1 MAYCLNFER
10 VLTSQMSPLLPTF
23 TCRMIITI
31 WFEENILPFFVTV
44 SIFLFQVW
52 RLVILMLLLA
62 QCHKNILR
70 PLQTLSFTLCD
81 RSSINI
87 YRHNQFLN
95 VTVYVSDL
103 CCLLLFWTLV
113 ASCFMPSIISCLVY
127 NLIKVTILAF
137 VHVRCICVTKFAPLW
152 VISSNLYVAV
162 VVLCSALLISAY
174 PT

>member
-10 VLTSQMSPLLPTF
+10 VLTNQTRSLLPTF

-44 SIFLFQVW
+44 SIFLFQVC

-70 PLQTLSFTLCD
+70 PLQPLSFTLCD

-113 ASCFMPSIISCLVY
+113 VSCCMPSIISCLVY

-152 VISSNLYVAV
+152 VISSNL
-162 VVLCSALLISAY
+162 
-174 PT
+174 

>member
-1 MAYCLNFER
+1 MLEFWTCFDKPNETLITNVYMQNDNHNLIWR
-10 VLTSQMSPLLPTF
+10 RYTSF
-23 TCRMIITI
+23 FII
-31 WFEENILPFFVTV
+31 V
-44 SIFLFQVW
+44 SIFLFQVC
-52 RLVILMLLLA
+52 RMVILMLLLA

-70 PLQTLSFTLCD
+70 PLQPLSFTLCD
-81 RSSINI
+81 RSSFNI

-113 ASCFMPSIISCLVY
+113 VSCCMPSIISCLVY

-152 VISSNLYVAV
+152 VNSSNL
-162 VVLCSALLISAY
+162 
-174 PT
+174 